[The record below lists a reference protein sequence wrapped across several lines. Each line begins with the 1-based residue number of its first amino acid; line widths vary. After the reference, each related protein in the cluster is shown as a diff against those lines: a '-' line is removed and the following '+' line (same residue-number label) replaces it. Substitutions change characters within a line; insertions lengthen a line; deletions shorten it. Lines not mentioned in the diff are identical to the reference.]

1 MDLFSYIRAIHD
13 KFMDE
18 LFKEAVTSPYSSYVA
33 YCQRRRKASHFHK
46 RRRNARR

>member
-1 MDLFSYIRAIHD
+1 MDLFSYIRTIHD

-18 LFKEAVTSPYSSYVA
+18 LFREAVTSPYGNYVA
-33 YCQRRRKASHFHK
+33 YCQRRRKSAHYHA